1 MAVQLGSLKREDAVR
16 FLASV
21 KARLAG
27 RPHDYN
33 TFINIM
39 KVPNIL
45 VPFHEIAPLEAAMAG
60 SQNETTQCTM
70 SFWEHPP

>member
-1 MAVQLGSLKREDAVR
+1 MALQLGSLRREDAVR

-21 KARLAG
+21 EARLVG

-39 KVPNIL
+39 KVLNIL
-45 VPFHEIAPLEAAMAG
+45 FCL
-60 SQNETTQCTM
+60 
-70 SFWEHPP
+70 